1 MDDMRERLTRLID
14 GFVFGTQ
21 IAVNNMAWDSAKVKE
36 LADFLIEN
44 GVIVLPCKVGDRVY
58 FVYRNK
64 IFEHKIREIVI
75 GEYGG
80 FAYSSDCFPFS
91 SFGKYVFLTREEAE
105 RALKGV

>member
-1 MDDMRERLTRLID
+1 MAKCKDCLHYDVCWNEIERRNGKLTVD
-14 GFVFGTQ
+14 AEFCGHF
-21 IAVNNMAWDSAKVKE
+21 
-36 LADFLIEN
+36 EN
-44 GVIVLPCKVGDRVY
+44 KNQFIKLPCKIGDIVY

-91 SFGKYVFLTREEAE
+91 AFGNYLFLTLEEAE
-105 RALKGV
+105 KALKEG